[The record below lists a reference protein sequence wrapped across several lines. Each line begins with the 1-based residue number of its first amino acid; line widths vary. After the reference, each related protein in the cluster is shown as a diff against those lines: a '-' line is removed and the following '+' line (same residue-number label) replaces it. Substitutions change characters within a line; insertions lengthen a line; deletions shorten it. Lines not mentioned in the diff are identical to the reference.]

1 MSFWDALLG
10 RNRLKAPDL
19 DRVFGLVGAAAT
31 LEDAAGLKPAA
42 RAGLCLKPVEG
53 GGFRMTAGELTDLVN
68 LAAKDMQ
75 AKADISD
82 DEFGYRW
89 IAFTDP
95 ELPDLVN
102 LVHLAAST
110 LQEQGFGEHLLAAVF
125 RFAGDSG
132 KPVYLIYNY
141 KRGNFYAFA
150 PRGGRKRDLE
160 AEFAISGAVAGELAF
175 EKDTAR
181 WYPLWDCPV

>member
-10 RNRLKAPDL
+10 RNKLKAPDL
-19 DRVFGLVGAAAT
+19 DRVFGLVGASAT
-31 LEDAAGLKPAA
+31 LSDDLGLQPSG
-42 RAGLCLKPVEG
+42 RGGLCLKPVEG
-53 GGFRMTAGELTDLVN
+53 GGFRLTDKELGDLVR
-68 LAAKDMQ
+68 LAAKDM
-75 AKADISD
+75 KADLAISD

-89 IAFTDP
+89 IVFSDP
-95 ELPDLVN
+95 QLEDLVN

-125 RFAGDSG
+125 AFKAAGG
-132 KPVYLIYNY
+132 GPVYLIYNY
-141 KRGNFYAFA
+141 KRGDFYPFA
-150 PRGGRKRDLE
+150 PRSGRQRDLKL
-160 AEFAISGAVAGELAF
+160 EFETSSALSGELSM